1 MNAGDN
7 SSYAALSRVAQHA
20 ESLGYDSLW
29 VAEREPFPLGV
40 EPKHAVF
47 TGELVVSRRGI
58 SCLHEA
64 LAVAAV
70 QTDNIRLG
78 ISLPNIPFYSPI
90 DTGHSLAA
98 LDRLSDGR
106 IQLGLGLGWSVAEF
120 QKVGAAL
127 AEPGTPANEFVRA
140 IQTVWDDL
148 GSGFVGD
155 HYLIPKQGRGLAP
168 IQRPHL
174 PIQLVAFAPAAV
186 QPPAQ
191 LLRGGAPLSMSLS
204 SEEMADA
211 LVGVAG
217 STKQFT
223 GSPEIV
229 VRALVRLTEG
239 PIGESRAM
247 FTGSRDQLRD
257 DIAFVHSLGVD
268 ELQFDLSQMQASYAT
283 THMLDVAGK
292 LRDLVPVAMRSVR
305 TAFAQDG
312 VAA

>member
-1 MNAGDN
+1 MNAGDT
-7 SSYAALSRVAQHA
+7 SSYAAISRVAQHA

-29 VAEREPFPLGV
+29 VTEREPFPLGV

-58 SCLHEA
+58 TCLHEA

-78 ISLPNIPFYSPI
+78 ISLPNVPFYSPI

-98 LDRLSDGR
+98 LDRLSEGR
-106 IQLGLGLGWSVAEF
+106 IQLGLGLGWSATEF
-120 QKVGAAL
+120 QMVNAAL
-127 AEPGTPANEFVRA
+127 SLAGTPANEFVRA
-140 IQTVWDDL
+140 LQSVWDDL

-204 SEEMADA
+204 SEEMAEA
-211 LVGVAG
+211 LTGVAG
-217 STKQFT
+217 SVTQHQ
-223 GSPEIV
+223 GGPEVV

-247 FTGSRDQLRD
+247 FTGSQDQIRD
-257 DIAFVHSLGVD
+257 DIAYVHSLGVA
-268 ELQFDLSQMQASYAT
+268 EMQFDLSQMQASHAS
-283 THMLDVAGK
+283 THMLDLAGR
-292 LRDLVPVAMRSVR
+292 LRELVPSSMRSARPVL
-305 TAFAQDG
+305 AQEG
-312 VAA
+312 IAA

>member
-1 MNAGDN
+1 M
-7 SSYAALSRVAQHA
+7 
-20 ESLGYDSLW
+20 
-29 VAEREPFPLGV
+29 
-40 EPKHAVF
+40 
-47 TGELVVSRRGI
+47 
-58 SCLHEA
+58 
-64 LAVAAV
+64 
-70 QTDNIRLG
+70 
-78 ISLPNIPFYSPI
+78 
-90 DTGHSLAA
+90 
-98 LDRLSDGR
+98 
-106 IQLGLGLGWSVAEF
+106 
-120 QKVGAAL
+120 GAAL

-148 GSGFVGD
+148 DSGFVGD

-211 LVGVAG
+211 WVGVAG

-239 PIGESRAM
+239 PIGESRTM
-247 FTGSRDQLRD
+247 FTGSRDQLRTTTSRLSTRSVWTNCSSTSARCRPVTRLPTCSMSPESSGSCASGHAFRSNCLRPGWRRGVKRYQRFTRGRHGLSVHPPVRTNVLT
-257 DIAFVHSLGVD
+257 IAFSCQD
-268 ELQFDLSQMQASYAT
+268 TS
-283 THMLDVAGK
+283 
-292 LRDLVPVAMRSVR
+292 
-305 TAFAQDG
+305 TA
-312 VAA
+312 AA